1 VITLVAF
8 AWLVVLAVAPF
19 ALWHG
24 VISAVIGSFQLNPS
38 YLLSA
43 LTPWLLLVSGILF
56 LIPVAASAG
65 LTPDSRL
72 YPRARRAYA
81 VWGTVVY
88 LLGLGLS
95 VLVSTLWH
103 STH

>member
-8 AWLVVLAVAPF
+8 LWLLVLAVAPLV
-19 ALWHG
+19 LWHG
-24 VISAVIGSFQLNPS
+24 MIAAALSSFQLSPTYIVS
-38 YLLSA
+38 ELS
-43 LTPWLLLVSGILF
+43 PWLLLLAGVLF

-72 YPRARRAYA
+72 YPRARRAYV

-88 LLGLGLS
+88 LLGLALS
-95 VLVSTLWH
+95 VQVSTLWH
-103 STH
+103 YAH